1 VTAAVQSALLGR
13 RVRLWPVVMVSAAIH
28 AGLIVMAALERP
40 APVIDLQQKPIVAK
54 LVRLGEKRPEA
65 WLPRKE
71 PAGAPPA
78 PAPQAAPPIPVA
90 KPEPQP
96 PPPAPAPPS
105 PKPKEA
111 PAPKPKLASPAP
123 RSSAGNDVLAS
134 VLSKVKREKAAAEPV
149 YGDPEGDPLGDAS
162 EAAAGDH
169 YLALVERALRESYVL
184 PVTIS
189 ERDRLHLRATVL
201 LFIDAEGKI
210 LRHAFESRSG
220 NEGFDAALERAIGAA
235 RLPPPPQELRQKYR
249 TEGLGVIYRP

>member
-1 VTAAVQSALLGR
+1 VSAAVQSPLLGR
-13 RVRLWPVVMVSAAIH
+13 RDRLWPLVVVSAALH
-28 AGLIVMAALERP
+28 AGFIVLAVVARP

-54 LVRLGEKRPEA
+54 LVRLGQKRPEA

-71 PAGAPPA
+71 PAAPPPA
-78 PAPQAAPPIPVA
+78 PATPQAPIPVA

-111 PAPKPKLASPAP
+111 PAPKPKPRPAAAP

-134 VLSKVKREKAAAEPV
+134 VLSRVKREKAAEEPV

-162 EAAAGDH
+162 EASAGDR
-169 YLALVERALRESYVL
+169 YLALVQRALRESYVL
-184 PVTIS
+184 PATIS

-201 LFIDAEGKI
+201 LFIDAEGRI
-210 LRHAFESRSG
+210 LRHTFESRSG
-220 NEGFDAALERAIGAA
+220 NEAFDAALERAIDAA
-235 RLPPPPQELRQKYR
+235 RLPPPPMELRQKYR
-249 TEGLGVIYRP
+249 TEGLGVIYRQ